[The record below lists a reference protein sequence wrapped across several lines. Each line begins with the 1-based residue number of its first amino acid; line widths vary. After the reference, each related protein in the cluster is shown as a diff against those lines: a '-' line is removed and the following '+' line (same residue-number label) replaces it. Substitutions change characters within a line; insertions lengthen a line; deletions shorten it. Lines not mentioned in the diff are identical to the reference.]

1 VSVSEKKSK
10 VSDDKGRGLCVE
22 SDKLGEK
29 EGEEEKTWKSCKEA
43 SRPEELSL
51 SGPIVDAQIGTV
63 GVGFGKCFRFFSL
76 LLKGETVGLWCS
88 PLCPF

>member
-1 VSVSEKKSK
+1 MSVSEKRSK
-10 VSDDKGRGLCVE
+10 VSHDKGRGLSVE

-29 EGEEEKTWKSCKEA
+29 DDEDEKTWKSCKET

-51 SGPIVDAQIGTV
+51 SGPIVDAQIETV
-63 GVGFGKCFRFFSL
+63 GAESGKCFTFFSL
-76 LLKGETVGLWCS
+76 LFKGVTVGLWFT